1 VGAPSP
7 RVFASSCALC
17 TVSARN
23 AGTGAQEQL
32 SCTPEA
38 RATGPPS
45 RPMTVWAW
53 PCWPR
58 ESSCGHC
65 WFTGGHRFVLLW
77 PHVSLLKLA
86 SHFRHPGAR
95 PQQWPPYYNPWSLWP
110 LVSGHWC
117 TTSCT
122 DVHRHRTVAWCAL
135 AVASLACAPDEH
147 PHPPLSWLYPRMS
160 FPSQPAQNTAL
171 TYRWPHLCCTVATV
185 VPPIVPAWPAGAAV
199 VGPHRACSAGI
210 CGGPAGRA
218 RVRTAGTIVRGS
230 SRRRGAKDWLCPPAP
245 QPAYGAIS
253 LASYRLIG
261 TCAGPPL
268 GSDAGG
274 KR

>member
-1 VGAPSP
+1 MGAPSP

-23 AGTGAQEQL
+23 AGTGAQDQL

-65 WFTGGHRFVLLW
+65 WFTGGHRFVQLW

-95 PQQWPPYYNPWSLWP
+95 PQQWPPYCNPWSLWP
-110 LVSGHWC
+110 LVSGHWW

-122 DVHRHRTVAWCAL
+122 DVLRHRTVAR
-135 AVASLACAPDEH
+135 AS
-147 PHPPLSWLYPRMS
+147 
-160 FPSQPAQNTAL
+160 
-171 TYRWPHLCCTVATV
+171 
-185 VPPIVPAWPAGAAV
+185 AAV
-199 VGPHRACSAGI
+199 RPAERAYGRPARSCAARHAAAVRSGRRATRSAPTPRGPVHVRAADAGVAGPRRAWSAGI
-210 CGGPAGRA
+210 RGGLAGRA
-218 RVRTAGTIVRGS
+218 RVGTRGTTLRGS
-230 SRRRGAKDWLCPPAP
+230 LGRRSAKGPARSP
-245 QPAYGAIS
+245 GS
-253 LASYRLIG
+253 VVLW
-261 TCAGPPL
+261 PL
-268 GSDAGG
+268 LHGCIRNSGHC
-274 KR
+274 